1 MSAVNCSPN
10 HRGNARASVT
20 THQHHVVPVVFP
32 MQRSDRRLRYTSAI
46 RSSLDSGRGQIS
58 ELAFLSIRILLTK
71 VGAQSD

>member
-1 MSAVNCSPN
+1 MSAVNCLSN
-10 HRGNARASVT
+10 HRGNARASVSS
-20 THQHHVVPVVFP
+20 HRHHVVPVVFP
-32 MQRSDRRLRYTSAI
+32 IQRPDRRLRYTSTI